1 MKAVLEF
8 EYPDDEDKLRY
19 ALHGQDAIFAL
30 LDISQQL
37 RAHFKHD
44 ANSHEV
50 LCNINEIVSDAL
62 NVCQEPT

>member
-8 EYPDDEDKLRY
+8 NYPDDEDAFRY

-44 ANSHEV
+44 ADSYQV
-50 LCNINEIVSDAL
+50 LCNINELVIEAL
-62 NVCQEPT
+62 NLCQEPV